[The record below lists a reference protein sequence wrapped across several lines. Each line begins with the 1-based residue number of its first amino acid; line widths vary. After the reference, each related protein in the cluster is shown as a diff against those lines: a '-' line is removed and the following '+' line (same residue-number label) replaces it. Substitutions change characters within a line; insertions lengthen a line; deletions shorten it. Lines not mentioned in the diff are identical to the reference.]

1 MELNQLRTFYH
12 VAKFKSFSLAAEAL
26 FVTRPAVSISVKQLE
41 EHYAVRLFE
50 RSGKKIELTNA
61 GEILFSYAKQVFSLV
76 NEADNR
82 LKDLNGS
89 FSGTLKISTGLTIG
103 TYYLAP
109 LINAFRKKHRNVEI
123 QMEVKNKKGVIDDIL
138 LLQDD
143 LGFLGNVPINPNLV
157 VTPLWEEEL
166 VVIAPRSNSFGRKPA
181 LLPSQLSGQ
190 PFILREKGSGTREY
204 IEGRLSEHHIAI
216 NTVMEIG
223 SDEAI
228 KRAVMVGLGISIV
241 PKGVVEKEVKRG
253 LIRPYRLADEKLAL
267 KYFMIHHKD
276 KYISNLIKAF
286 MGMALEFF
294 LLRPVT
300 RVEKPIL

>member
-1 MELNQLRTFYH
+1 MELNQLRVFYH
-12 VAKFKSFSLAAEAL
+12 VAKFNSFSLAAEAL

-41 EHYAVRLFE
+41 DHYAVRLFE

-61 GEILFSYAKQVFSLV
+61 GKILFGYAEKVFNLV
-76 NEADNR
+76 KEADNR
-82 LKDLNGS
+82 LNDLNGS

-109 LINAFRKKHRNVEI
+109 LINTFRKKHPDVEI

-138 LLQDD
+138 FLQDD
-143 LGFLGNVPINPNLV
+143 LGFLGNVPTNANLV
-157 VTPLWEEEL
+157 VTPLWKEEL
-166 VVIAPRSNSFGRKPA
+166 VVIAPKSHSFGRKPS
-181 LLPSQLSGQ
+181 LLPSQLSDQ

-204 IEGRLSEHHIAI
+204 IEGRLGKHRVAV

-241 PKGVVEKEVKRG
+241 PKGVVEKEVRRG
-253 LIRPYRLADEKLAL
+253 LIKTYRLLDEKLVL
-267 KYFMIHHKD
+267 EYFMIRHKD
-276 KYISNLIKAF
+276 KYISNLINAF
-286 MGMALEFF
+286 MEMALEFF
-294 LLRPVT
+294 PRSAS
-300 RVEKPIL
+300 RVEKLSP